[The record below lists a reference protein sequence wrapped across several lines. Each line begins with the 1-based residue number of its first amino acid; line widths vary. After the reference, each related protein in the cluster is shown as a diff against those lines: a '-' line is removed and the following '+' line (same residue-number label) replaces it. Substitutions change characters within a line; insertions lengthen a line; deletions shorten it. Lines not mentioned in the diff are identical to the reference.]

1 MTLFKKQ
8 VLGWVSTIFLLSA
21 PAMAQTME
29 KNTERHMDVAP
40 SISPSVSYDSKLI
53 ARPASTTEQIGMA
66 FLKLSG
72 TYPDFRKVIESS
84 KVYQSLDPLAQ
95 ADYLAKTESKYHA
108 DYLGFSP
115 DKSDLIVR
123 VKISTLFKRTKDR
136 GAVLTL
142 RTLQKTPVYFPFV
155 FGPYPI
161 AVLVKN
167 IEFFQTINL
176 TRPEADIVY
185 SRLALN
191 GDATLLLQLRPITA
205 NDKTPIVLDN
215 TPQYPL
221 LSEIAYIGLL
231 NNKAEQIWA
240 WKNTKSDLE
249 HSRGQSSLIDLVP
262 KTSP

>member
-1 MTLFKKQ
+1 MIGLKKQ
-8 VLGWVSTIFLLSA
+8 LLGWVFSMFLLSA
-21 PAMAQTME
+21 PVMAQTMG
-29 KNTERHMDVAP
+29 TAP
-40 SISPSVSYDSKLI
+40 ATPYDSKLI

-72 TYPDFRKVIESS
+72 TYPDFKKVIESS
-84 KVYQSLDPLAQ
+84 KAYQSLDPLAQ
-95 ADYLAKTESKYHA
+95 EDYLAKTESKYHA
-108 DYLGFSP
+108 EFLGFSP
-115 DKSDLIVR
+115 EKSDLIVR
-123 VKISTLFKRTKDR
+123 VKINTLFKRTKDR

-142 RTLQKTPVYFPFV
+142 RTLQKTPVYFPVV

-161 AVLVKN
+161 ALLVN
-167 IEFFQTINL
+167 DIEFFQTINL
-176 TRPEADIVY
+176 TKPEADIVY

-221 LSEIAYIGLL
+221 LSDIIYIGLL

-240 WKNTKSDLE
+240 WKNAKNDPKQNKS
-249 HSRGQSSLIDLVP
+249 QTSLMDLVP

>member
-1 MTLFKKQ
+1 MIVLKKQ
-8 VLGWVSTIFLLSA
+8 LLGWIFSMLLVSA
-21 PAMAQTME
+21 PAIAQTMD
-29 KNTERHMDVAP
+29 TP
-40 SISPSVSYDSKLI
+40 STTPYDSKLI
-53 ARPASTTEQIGMA
+53 TRPASTTEQIGMA

-72 TYPDFRKVIESS
+72 TYPDFKKVIESS
-84 KVYQSLDPLAQ
+84 KVYQSLDPAVQ
-95 ADYLAKTESKYHA
+95 NDYLTKTESKYHA
-108 DYLGFSP
+108 EYLGFSP

-123 VKISTLFKRTKDR
+123 VKINTLFKRTKDR

-142 RTLQKTPVYFPFV
+142 RTLQSPPVYFPVV

-161 AVLVKN
+161 AMLVN
-167 IEFFQTINL
+167 DIELFQTINL
-176 TRPEADIVY
+176 TKPEADIVY

-221 LSEIAYIGLL
+221 LSDIIYIGLL

-240 WKNTKSDLE
+240 WTNAATTPHQSK
-249 HSRGQSSLIDLVP
+249 RGASLMELFP